1 MTIRAPKAAPPDRL
15 PLLVIMG
22 LGAANLPIA
31 ALSVAVLVYLP
42 PYFAG
47 HLRVPMALVGG
58 IWMTIRLI
66 DIPVDVLLALAMDR
80 TRTRVGRYRPWLLAG
95 APVVML
101 GLYQLYMAP
110 IGFGGGYL
118 LSWLLVLYLGWS
130 MTSLAQAAWG
140 ATLAADYHDRSR
152 LFGVVTAMGVI
163 GTLAVLLLP
172 IVGRGLGWN
181 DAFSVRSMGWAMIV
195 AMPIGAAVAAIRTP
209 ERPTPSS
216 ARRPFPLR
224 DYLAIMRKPDL
235 LRLLVAQVGLT
246 LGPGWMSA
254 LYLFF
259 AADAKGFSIQSA
271 SILLALYIAAGFPG
285 ALAVAALVPDAAR
298 DLLQPDFPARLVR
311 RGGDCGA
318 VAGCIGMRGR
328 RHDWRFA
335 GERQA
340 IDLVDGGVE
349 LDGQARQIRRWR
361 GVQLVHV
368 LRDGLADRHDLRTG
382 RGRCKPG
389 IGALQREE
397 RELDVAGQLQ
407 LLARA
412 RQDLFDLRHAS
423 SRRGCWRDPDIA
435 AAAPG
440 FARVASESLPWNWMI
455 CVSMRLDRAG
465 CLVGLGAQIGRL
477 GMRVACEQALR
488 ELRVALVELC
498 GSARNHPH
506 PPQSP

>member
-1 MTIRAPKAAPPDRL
+1 MTTRAPKAAPPDRL
-15 PLLVIMG
+15 PLPVIMG

-47 HLRVPMALVGG
+47 HLRVSMALVGG

-80 TRTRVGRYRPWLLAG
+80 TRTQVGRYRPWLVAG

-110 IGFGGGYL
+110 IGFSGGYL

-140 ATLAADYHDRSR
+140 ATLAPDYHDRSR

-172 IVGRGLGWN
+172 IVGRGLGWS

-209 ERPTPSS
+209 ERPTPAS
-216 ARRPFPLR
+216 ARRPFALR

-285 ALAVAALVPDAAR
+285 ALAVAALARRIGKHRALMVTTTAFSLGLVAILIVPRGNVALAIGPMMWVGAMAAGFNLMIQAMLADLGDEFRLEQGQERMSLLYALSGLAQKIATAFSIGLTFPLLQRLGYKAAEGSVNTPAAIHNLTIAFIAGPIAFVMLAGACVIGWRLDAAR
-298 DLLQPDFPARLVR
+298 HGEVR
-311 RGGDCGA
+311 RA
-318 VAGCIGMRGR
+318 
-328 RHDWRFA
+328 
-335 GERQA
+335 
-340 IDLVDGGVE
+340 
-349 LDGQARQIRRWR
+349 LDAREATI
-361 GVQLVHV
+361 
-368 LRDGLADRHDLRTG
+368 
-382 RGRCKPG
+382 
-389 IGALQREE
+389 
-397 RELDVAGQLQ
+397 
-407 LLARA
+407 
-412 RQDLFDLRHAS
+412 S
-423 SRRGCWRDPDIA
+423 
-435 AAAPG
+435 
-440 FARVASESLPWNWMI
+440 
-455 CVSMRLDRAG
+455 
-465 CLVGLGAQIGRL
+465 
-477 GMRVACEQALR
+477 
-488 ELRVALVELC
+488 
-498 GSARNHPH
+498 
-506 PPQSP
+506 